1 MLYILAEK
9 RQTPN
14 LCEHGHMQ
22 NYKQVVLFQNN
33 LKNDRINVSDY
44 FTA

>member
-1 MLYILAEK
+1 MLYILADK
-9 RQTPN
+9 RQMPN
-14 LCEHGHMQ
+14 LCETGHMQ

-33 LKNDRINVSDY
+33 FKNYRIIVSDY